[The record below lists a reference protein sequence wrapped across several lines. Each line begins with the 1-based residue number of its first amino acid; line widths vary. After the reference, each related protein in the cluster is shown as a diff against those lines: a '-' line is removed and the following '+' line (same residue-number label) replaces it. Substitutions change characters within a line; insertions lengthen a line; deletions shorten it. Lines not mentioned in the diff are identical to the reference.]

1 MPVLPNLVYK
11 YYMISIKS
19 YLVDIEKLML
29 NVIWRAKAQNNQ
41 CNTEKNNKVGG
52 LTLPNIKT
60 SSKAQYQD
68 SVGLTK
74 TKT

>member
-1 MPVLPNLVYK
+1 
-11 YYMISIKS
+11 MISVKS
-19 YLVDIEKLML
+19 YLVDIETNAKLML
-29 NVIWRAKAQNNQ
+29 NVIWRAKAQNSQ
-41 CNTEKNNKVGG
+41 CNTENNNKVGG

-68 SVGLTK
+68 NVGLTK